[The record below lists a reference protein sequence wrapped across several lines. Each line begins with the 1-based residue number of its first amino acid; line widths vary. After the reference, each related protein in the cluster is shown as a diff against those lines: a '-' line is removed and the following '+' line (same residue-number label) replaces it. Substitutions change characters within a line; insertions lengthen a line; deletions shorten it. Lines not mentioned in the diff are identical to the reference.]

1 MPRLVSVPIAIAATI
16 WRSWLLRLCFLVLLA
31 PAQTWAQD
39 LISERAWLEDPQ
51 ALLTL
56 EEVQK
61 REFSPYQGLLSKG
74 YGSSAIWLRLRIDP
88 ARYVAEGQSTGEM
101 DKNLSQ
107 TVVLRLRPPL
117 LDEVALFDPLSPRT
131 EPRVTGDH
139 HPLSADEHPSLD
151 FGFVVPLGDAPR
163 DLWLR
168 LQSTSTR
175 LLDVEALT
183 LSQARQADTRQHM
196 LYGIYMGVVILFVG
210 WALVNLLIAPEK
222 LLVVFFVKQLFA
234 VLFALVL
241 LGYLRFL
248 NQDWLAPKLL
258 DTLSNLIIVTFVP
271 LSVYFDYLL
280 LREYEPPRWTL
291 RVLQGA
297 MCLFPIDVLLV
308 LSGHT
313 MQALRMQMALVVA
326 LPVFALV
333 TASLATFPKNSDPAA
348 SRRLPKPMLVG
359 AYSLILL
366 ALFCAALPSL
376 GWVQATESALLTT
389 LVYGVLSGVV
399 MVGLLQLR
407 SRRLVQGHASL
418 QTELALLERQA
429 MQERD
434 RVQDQQKMMSMLGHE
449 LKTPLAVVSML
460 VTTPEALT
468 PQKISLIKSSVG
480 DMNNVIERTTLSGAL
495 EGKRLSAHHSV
506 CDAAAE
512 IERLCKVHPQSGRLQ
527 LQLASRESMES
538 DVHLLR
544 LVLGNL
550 IDNACRHS
558 APDSAVTVSLSSQ
571 MRGELPGVQVM
582 VSNLPGRS
590 GWPDPDRIFQKFYR
604 HDHARHQTGAG
615 LGLYVSRG
623 LAHLLEGQLDYRPSP
638 SHIRFALWL
647 PL

>member
-1 MPRLVSVPIAIAATI
+1 MHRPVSALVAFAATAL
-16 WRSWLLRLCFLVLLA
+16 RSWLVQLCFLVLLA
-31 PAQTWAQD
+31 PIQTWAQD
-39 LISERAWLEDPQ
+39 LIFERAWLDDPQ
-51 ALLTL
+51 AVLSL

-88 ARYVAEGQSTGEM
+88 ARNVAAGQLKSEM

-117 LDEVALFDPLSPRT
+117 LDDVALFDPLSPRT

-139 HPLSADEHPSLD
+139 HPLSADEYPSLD
-151 FGFVVPLGDAPR
+151 FGFVVPLGDEPR

-183 LSQARQADTRQHM
+183 LAQARQADTRQHM

-222 LLVVFFVKQLFA
+222 LLAVFFVKQLFA

-297 MCLFPIDVLLV
+297 VFLFPVDVLLV

-313 MQALRMQMALVVA
+313 MQALRIQMALVVA
-326 LPVFALV
+326 LPVFGLI
-333 TASLATFPKNSDPAA
+333 TASLATYPKVSDPA
-348 SRRLPKPMLVG
+348 SSHRLPKPMLVG

-366 ALFCAALPSL
+366 ALLCSSLPSL

-407 SRRLVQGHASL
+407 SRRLAQGHASL
-418 QTELALLERQA
+418 QTELALVERQA
-429 MQERD
+429 MHERD

-468 PQKISLIKSSVG
+468 PQKISLIRNSVG

-495 EGKRLSAHHSV
+495 EGKRLSAHHAA
-506 CDAAAE
+506 CDAATE
-512 IERLCKVHPQSGRLQ
+512 IERLCKQHPQVGRLQ
-527 LQLASRESMES
+527 LQLEAHESMES

-571 MRGELPGVQVM
+571 MRGELPGVQIM

-590 GWPDPDRIFQKFYR
+590 GWPDPERIFQKFYR

-615 LGLYVSRG
+615 LGMYVSRG
-623 LAHLLEGQLDYRPSP
+623 LAHLLDGQLDYRPSP